1 MSTEPTPTTGTPG
14 DGPDGDRTEVLGV
27 TAPDSAR
34 SGDTLTDL
42 PVHGAPGATT
52 TTATTAEPAPA
63 DEPEQPDRTDRTERG
78 PRVGTVVWG
87 LVLAVLGV
95 GVLAW
100 ADGRHIDVDVAAIVL
115 VAGAGVALLVGS
127 IVSGARRRR

>member
-1 MSTEPTPTTGTPG
+1 MSTEPKPTTGASGDDDRTQVLGAEPG
-14 DGPDGDRTEVLGV
+14 AQPADGP
-27 TAPDSAR
+27 TAP
-34 SGDTLTDL
+34 TLTDL
-42 PVHGAPGATT
+42 PAHDAAPTT
-52 TTATTAEPAPA
+52 QSSSAPA
-63 DEPEQPDRTDRTERG
+63 THDPTPVAPVERPERG

-100 ADGRHIDVDVAAIVL
+100 AGGRHIDVDVAAIVL